1 MGTIKIKEAI
11 NKTVEEGVEKIKE
24 ILAPKKEE
32 TATPS
37 QSEFAGIMPKNAAA
51 VSSEINENGYLC
63 KLNNRTEKEIISCI
77 PVNFYDKKENV
88 WKAID
93 NTFKENGDVFETV
106 CGAIKTAITK
116 ADKGKRIQL
125 EKDGKTISWEFLGKQ
140 RKAGEQRIEKKPVLE
155 ILHKLGEAAKKIATG
170 VVYRDIEENTDLEY
184 RLSGNNVKENII
196 VKERA
201 EEYRYDFDLRT
212 NGLKLKLS
220 ADNRSL
226 EFYSE
231 AGSKQEKCEFRIPSP
246 FMYDGAM
253 ERSDEVYYELDKKA
267 DGRFTFTVV
276 ASAEWINDESRTF
289 PVTIDPQIVT
299 VSESL
304 MEVIVER
311 SRFIADGAGTSS
323 GGASG
328 YSGSGSG
335 MNSGYRIYTRESW
348 ERDYA
353 SELKVSDMYPNGYR
367 TRIVIKGENILNRK
381 DIIKAKLRLTPIGN
395 FSGTFTVNET
405 SRYYDSAEGD
415 LELDIT
421 QALKYGGGRAVLIL
435 EVPMTDFDKIYGYK
449 VNTFCGSFSNTEY
462 PPVLEIERFAE
473 EKTEP
478 CHKEVELVPH
488 TEGRLNVRTGE
499 FTAAFAAA
507 SGDGLTIDFP
517 VSQVYKKSGENNYC
531 GQNVR
536 LNLHE
541 KLEKNTDSTLE
552 ADYVYTDA
560 QGDKHGFK
568 TRYCYIDAQNNKIEV
583 PKSDVTVQ
591 TDGGL
596 KDSSGHEVIKEE
608 ILSGGWK
615 ATTKLEGVKNAEFYE
630 DRSDEIKQLEE
641 RKDSYFGALKDFAI
655 VNKETGE
662 IINSL
667 KGVIGG
673 LDKLAVK
680 QYEDYKNDI
689 DENLLLTQSE
699 AISLRSL
706 LLQKDDC
713 EQQDSA
719 YWAQIYSCSDQINSL
734 RVNKESIGF
743 SIDDLQKEKD
753 NYLLRY
759 VNASAAD
766 TSYWDLRMCNH
777 NKQISNI
784 NDQLIQLRNQ
794 SNRISNKLM
803 PQNKL
808 QLKLVQDQLDALT
821 TKSEDNKE
829 QLETYFKEYI
839 NAYEKLEE
847 HRKVLPVHYLT
858 NGQIVKGY
866 NKNGDLSVIFDHYE
880 NTLIVE
886 RDDRNRITALTDN
899 KGKAIKFNYSE
910 YGNWLTEI
918 TDVRGR
924 RTKYHYENGHL
935 KEIIYAG
942 GDCLSFDYGIRDD
955 LERVE
960 SSDKKRVELNYY
972 GIRLSEIKYVGL
984 ASEIANGSYTNDYIE
999 IGNYTLSYD
1008 FDLHAVTIYE
1018 SEKKL
1023 KEKYVF
1029 NGDDNIAEYYKEE
1042 GGVITAAEKYTYGAY
1057 QYGRFESKTA
1067 ETAKTETLNKT
1078 ALASFVFEAGEK
1090 TTVYYDGVENAT
1102 KKVESGKQISENTF
1116 AATTTLYEYD
1126 GDRRCVKETAVT
1138 KLSGGATNEYTAI
1151 TTYAY
1156 NANGAVVRKE
1166 SWVDG
1171 EEFTSGKTIEET
1183 IYDEHGND
1191 VKSFSYNSLDTS
1203 SKFYKEKEY
1212 SEDRKVTAEKDE
1224 TGATSVE
1231 YEYIEGADVV
1241 RSEKRANGS
1250 TFAYGHDSGDTVT
1263 AITQSTAEGEE
1274 NSTQTHYTLGEVT
1287 KLVSG
1292 NTEVEYAYDGKRRK
1306 KAIKLNGAENYI
1318 CYAYGTD
1325 DRTVT
1330 ETNAKGEKI
1339 TTVTDKQGNV
1349 VSVKYND
1356 AEQFT
1361 NTYENGR
1368 LKTTSDKVTNET
1380 SDYTYDTLGNVTA
1393 FTRGEY
1399 TEANTYDAYGN
1410 VTEYN
1415 QNGRIY
1421 AYAYKN
1427 NAARDLK
1434 SVTVEGITITPE
1446 KDILGRNKGKEIS
1459 VGESKLAGEYL
1470 YYRKVGDH
1478 ATNMPSA
1485 VYFGQKKGNDFAIRD
1500 NVKYEYDKSGN
1511 ICKIYENGALSVR
1524 YEYDSI
1530 DRLVR
1535 EDNKKLGFTVLF
1547 AYDNCGNI
1555 ISKRQTAFTLKTKVE
1570 ECEFEETLYS
1580 YDKDKL
1586 LSFGTE
1592 MCEYDEIGN
1601 PTLYRGKA
1609 ATWEKGRQLKSYN
1622 GVEFN
1627 YDGSGRRVS
1636 KNGITFTYDSDGK
1649 LIASSNG
1656 LEYLYDNAG
1665 VFGIKYNGETYFY
1678 RKDAQGNI
1686 VALLDTLGSVVVKYI
1701 YDAWGNHAVLDGAGN
1716 DISENSAH
1724 IGNLNPFRYRGYFYD
1739 TETELYFLKTRYY
1752 DPEVG
1757 RFITIDGIEY
1767 LDPESINGLN
1777 LYAYCGDNPVMRT
1790 DETGTMPN
1798 WLKWLI
1804 GGIVIVGLIIATV
1817 ATGGAAGGVAG
1828 FILAGALKG
1837 AIVGAVSGALIGGT
1851 IGGITSVINGGSFWK
1866 GFADGA
1872 ADGFMGGA
1880 IIGGVTGALSNGF
1893 KVIQAAKSWVSTGGK
1908 TGYQQMVKHY
1918 SKHVIDEGQKAIA
1931 KNIVNYTKQASQF
1944 FVNNNSAGH
1953 LLREG
1958 VIKISGAPGGIFNVN
1973 GLIRSFW
1980 YI

>member
-1 MGTIKIKEAI
+1 M
-11 NKTVEEGVEKIKE
+11 
-24 ILAPKKEE
+24 
-32 TATPS
+32 
-37 QSEFAGIMPKNAAA
+37 
-51 VSSEINENGYLC
+51 
-63 KLNNRTEKEIISCI
+63 
-77 PVNFYDKKENV
+77 
-88 WKAID
+88 
-93 NTFKENGDVFETV
+93 
-106 CGAIKTAITK
+106 
-116 ADKGKRIQL
+116 
-125 EKDGKTISWEFLGKQ
+125 
-140 RKAGEQRIEKKPVLE
+140 
-155 ILHKLGEAAKKIATG
+155 
-170 VVYRDIEENTDLEY
+170 
-184 RLSGNNVKENII
+184 
-196 VKERA
+196 
-201 EEYRYDFDLRT
+201 
-212 NGLKLKLS
+212 
-220 ADNRSL
+220 
-226 EFYSE
+226 
-231 AGSKQEKCEFRIPSP
+231 
-246 FMYDGAM
+246 
-253 ERSDEVYYELDKKA
+253 
-267 DGRFTFTVV
+267 
-276 ASAEWINDESRTF
+276 
-289 PVTIDPQIVT
+289 
-299 VSESL
+299 
-304 MEVIVER
+304 
-311 SRFIADGAGTSS
+311 
-323 GGASG
+323 
-328 YSGSGSG
+328 
-335 MNSGYRIYTRESW
+335 
-348 ERDYA
+348 
-353 SELKVSDMYPNGYR
+353 
-367 TRIVIKGENILNRK
+367 
-381 DIIKAKLRLTPIGN
+381 
-395 FSGTFTVNET
+395 
-405 SRYYDSAEGD
+405 
-415 LELDIT
+415 
-421 QALKYGGGRAVLIL
+421 
-435 EVPMTDFDKIYGYK
+435 
-449 VNTFCGSFSNTEY
+449 
-462 PPVLEIERFAE
+462 
-473 EKTEP
+473 
-478 CHKEVELVPH
+478 
-488 TEGRLNVRTGE
+488 
-499 FTAAFAAA
+499 
-507 SGDGLTIDFP
+507 
-517 VSQVYKKSGENNYC
+517 
-531 GQNVR
+531 
-536 LNLHE
+536 
-541 KLEKNTDSTLE
+541 
-552 ADYVYTDA
+552 
-560 QGDKHGFK
+560 
-568 TRYCYIDAQNNKIEV
+568 
-583 PKSDVTVQ
+583 
-591 TDGGL
+591 
-596 KDSSGHEVIKEE
+596 
-608 ILSGGWK
+608 
-615 ATTKLEGVKNAEFYE
+615 
-630 DRSDEIKQLEE
+630 
-641 RKDSYFGALKDFAI
+641 
-655 VNKETGE
+655 
-662 IINSL
+662 
-667 KGVIGG
+667 
-673 LDKLAVK
+673 
-680 QYEDYKNDI
+680 
-689 DENLLLTQSE
+689 
-699 AISLRSL
+699 
-706 LLQKDDC
+706 
-713 EQQDSA
+713 
-719 YWAQIYSCSDQINSL
+719 
-734 RVNKESIGF
+734 
-743 SIDDLQKEKD
+743 
-753 NYLLRY
+753 
-759 VNASAAD
+759 
-766 TSYWDLRMCNH
+766 
-777 NKQISNI
+777 
-784 NDQLIQLRNQ
+784 
-794 SNRISNKLM
+794 
-803 PQNKL
+803 
-808 QLKLVQDQLDALT
+808 
-821 TKSEDNKE
+821 
-829 QLETYFKEYI
+829 
-839 NAYEKLEE
+839 
-847 HRKVLPVHYLT
+847 
-858 NGQIVKGY
+858 
-866 NKNGDLSVIFDHYE
+866 
-880 NTLIVE
+880 
-886 RDDRNRITALTDN
+886 
-899 KGKAIKFNYSE
+899 
-910 YGNWLTEI
+910 
-918 TDVRGR
+918 
-924 RTKYHYENGHL
+924 
-935 KEIIYAG
+935 
-942 GDCLSFDYGIRDD
+942 
-955 LERVE
+955 
-960 SSDKKRVELNYY
+960 
-972 GIRLSEIKYVGL
+972 
-984 ASEIANGSYTNDYIE
+984 
-999 IGNYTLSYD
+999 
-1008 FDLHAVTIYE
+1008 
-1018 SEKKL
+1018 

-1029 NGDDNIAEYYKEE
+1029 NDYGNIAEYYKEE
-1042 GGVITAAEKYTYGAY
+1042 GGVVTSAEKYAYGAY
-1057 QYGRFESKTA
+1057 QYGRYESRTTESAKA
-1067 ETAKTETLNKT
+1067 ETLHKT
-1078 ALASFVFEAGEK
+1078 ALDSFVFQAGEK

-1102 KKVESGKQISENTF
+1102 KKVESGKQVSENTF

-1306 KAIKLNGAENYI
+1306 KAIKLNGAENYV
-1318 CYAYGTD
+1318 CYAYSAD
-1325 DRTVT
+1325 DKTVT
-1330 ETNAKGEKI
+1330 ETNAKGETF
-1339 TTVTDKQGNV
+1339 TTVSDKQGNV
-1349 VSVKYND
+1349 VSVKYSET
-1356 AEQFT
+1356 EQVA
-1361 NTYENGR
+1361 NVYENGK
-1368 LKTTSDKVTNET
+1368 LKTATDGITGEAS
-1380 SDYTYDTLGNVTA
+1380 SYTYDALGNVTA
-1393 FTRGEY
+1393 FTRGGYSEN
-1399 TEANTYDAYGN
+1399 NTYDSYGN
-1410 VTEYN
+1410 ITEYN
-1415 QNGRIY
+1415 QNGRVY
-1421 AYAYKN
+1421 TYAYKD